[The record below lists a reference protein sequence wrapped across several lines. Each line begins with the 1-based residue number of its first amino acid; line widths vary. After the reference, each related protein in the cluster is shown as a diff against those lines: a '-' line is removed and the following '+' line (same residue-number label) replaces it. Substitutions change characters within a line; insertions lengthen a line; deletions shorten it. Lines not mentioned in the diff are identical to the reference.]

1 MGSCLSTTIKR
12 YFGGGFSAANS
23 PFDWSKQLLAEKKV
37 RPKKSNLSFCK
48 RKFCHDHLSNLKLLF
63 GQVPRDPEDSQGA
76 ERQKEAQRLIDEA
89 EPLNEEEVTEKEQL
103 LQEVHLVWK
112 FILSFVVNFSGNN
125 DRGYK
130 ARGRGIYPWPRLHH
144 QGLGIKSKEKKVEF

>member
-1 MGSCLSTTIKR
+1 MT
-12 YFGGGFSAANS
+12 
-23 PFDWSKQLLAEKKV
+23 EKKV
-37 RPKKSNLSFCK
+37 RPKKSSVSFSK

-63 GQVPRDPEDSQGA
+63 GQVPRDPEDPQGA

-125 DRGYK
+125 DLGYK

-144 QGLGIKSKEKKVEF
+144 QGLEMKSKEKRVEL